1 MFGGLDIP
9 TSGMIAQRTRLDVI
23 SSNIAN
29 ASTVLD
35 SEGKV
40 NPFRRR
46 MAMLAPGDPSSLSG
60 PGRSM
65 GVHVANVE
73 LDDAPFQLRW
83 DPSSPY
89 AYKDGPN
96 RGYVPTPNVNS
107 AIEQIDA
114 LEATRAYEAN
124 VAVAEAF
131 KAMTAQALRLL
142 A

>member
-9 TSGMIAQRTRLDVI
+9 TSGMIRADPAGRDLVEHREREHG
-23 SSNIAN
+23 A
-29 ASTVLD
+29 D
-35 SEGKV
+35 SDGQV

-46 MAMLAPGDPSSLSG
+46 MAMLAPGDPMSMSG
-60 PGRSM
+60 PEVD
-65 GVHVANVE
+65 GVHVANIE

-96 RGYVPTPNVNS
+96 RGYVPTPNINS